1 MTDHFIKL
9 KCENCG
15 SGLDVYD
22 DMDRFACG
30 YCGTEMAVQRRG
42 GTIVLQPVTDA
53 VRKVPAVSPDNPS
66 RELTLIHLKEEAET
80 LSKRSEALLSDRAE
94 QKKRGFIIGAS
105 LLLVGFVVVRTG
117 FSFIGGLAI
126 LLAGIFTISYVRRH
140 DKTVMQSVRELQTKL
155 DVLNGRIQDHN

>member
-1 MTDHFIKL
+1 VTDHFIKL

-42 GTIVLQPVTDA
+42 GTIVLQPITDA
-53 VRKVPAVSPDNPS
+53 VRKAPEVNADNPS
-66 RELTLIHLKEEAET
+66 RELTLIHLKEEAKT
-80 LSKRSEALLSDRAE
+80 LSDRSQAMLSDRAE

-140 DKTVMQSVRELQTKL
+140 DKTVMQNVRELQNKL
-155 DVLNGRIQDHN
+155 DVLNGRIQDHV

>member
-1 MTDHFIKL
+1 VTDHFVKL

-15 SGLDVYD
+15 SGFDVYD

-42 GTIVLQPVTDA
+42 GTIVLHPVADA
-53 VRKVPAVSPDNPS
+53 VRKTPLITDNPP
-66 RELTLIHLKEEAET
+66 RELALGHLKEEADT
-80 LSKRSEALLSDRAE
+80 LSKRCESMLSDRAE

-117 FSFIGGLAI
+117 FSFMGGLAM

-140 DKTVMQSVRELQTKL
+140 DKTVMRNVQELQNKL
-155 DVLNGRIQDHN
+155 DVLNGRIQDHG

>member
-1 MTDHFIKL
+1 VTDHFVKL

-15 SGLDVYD
+15 SGFDVYD

-42 GTIVLQPVTDA
+42 GTIMLQPVTDNSSRKPTA
-53 VRKVPAVSPDNPS
+53 V
-66 RELTLIHLKEEAET
+66 HLKEEAET
-80 LSKRSEALLSDRAE
+80 LSKRCEAMLSDRAE

-140 DKTVMQSVRELQTKL
+140 DKTVMQNVRELQNKL
-155 DVLNGRIQDHN
+155 DVLNGRIQDHV

>member
-1 MTDHFIKL
+1 VTDHFVKL

-15 SGLDVYD
+15 SGFDVYD

-42 GTIVLQPVTDA
+42 GTIVLHTVADA
-53 VRKVPAVSPDNPS
+53 VRKTQVMADNPS
-66 RELTLIHLKEEAET
+66 RELTLVHLKEEADT
-80 LSKRSEALLSDRAE
+80 VSKRCEAMLSDRAE

-117 FSFIGGLAI
+117 FSFMGGLLI
-126 LLAGIFTISYVRRH
+126 MLAGIVTISYVRRH
-140 DKTVMQSVRELQTKL
+140 DKTVMQNVRELQNKL
-155 DVLNGRIQDHN
+155 DVLNGRIQDYG

>member
-1 MTDHFIKL
+1 VTDHFIKL

-53 VRKVPAVSPDNPS
+53 VRKPQLSPDNPS

-80 LSKRSEALLSDRAE
+80 LSKRCEALLSDRAE
-94 QKKRGFIIGAS
+94 QKKRGFIIGAA

-140 DKTVMQSVRELQTKL
+140 DKTVMQNVRELQNKL
-155 DVLNGRIQDHN
+155 DVLNGRIHDHG